1 MIYSLKG
8 DLNIHVVGSFTSR
21 WSLLGEQ
28 EQDEEQN
35 LPVYNN
41 IFSKKNNLVRVQ
53 KPCNRPE
60 LYNQLQFFHHSF
72 ASPKILASAVEVG
85 YPPKK

>member
-1 MIYSLKG
+1 MPREEVIFKMIYSLKG

-41 IFSKKNNLVRVQ
+41 IFSKKQ
-53 KPCNRPE
+53 FGQSSKT
-60 LYNQLQFFHHSF
+60 LQQTWT
-72 ASPKILASAVEVG
+72 L
-85 YPPKK
+85 